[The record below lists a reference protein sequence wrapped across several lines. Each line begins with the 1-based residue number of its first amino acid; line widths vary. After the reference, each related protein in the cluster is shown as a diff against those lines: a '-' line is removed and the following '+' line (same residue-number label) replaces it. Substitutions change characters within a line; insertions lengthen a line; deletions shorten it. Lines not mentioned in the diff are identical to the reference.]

1 MTRLILT
8 GFWVCAL
15 TLLSSLGAA
24 QWASGRRNAIDN
36 DQYFQGL
43 KFQKIRSVNVP
54 MIADGAVQ
62 GYIVAQFV
70 FTADTRALKDL
81 GADPHSFIVDEAFR
95 KIYSDKDL
103 DFRNVKKV
111 DIDRL
116 LQGIK
121 KSVNERVGA
130 PIIRDLLVEDF
141 NFVEKKDVR
150 S

>member
-1 MTRLILT
+1 MTKLILT

-24 QWASGRRNAIDN
+24 QWAASRRNVVDN

-43 KFQKIRSVNVP
+43 KFQKIRTVNVP

-70 FTADTRALKDL
+70 FTADTQALKEL
-81 GADPHSFIVDEAFR
+81 GADPNSFIVDEAFR
-95 KIYSDKDL
+95 KIYTDKDL

-116 LQGIK
+116 LLSIK
-121 KSVNERVGA
+121 KSVNERVGSA
-130 PIIRDLLVEDF
+130 IIKDLLVEDF